1 MAVVGSVILP
11 ATGAAD
17 PSRSHSRFADLSTR
31 RARGDAC
38 LCWSSGASAWPRTA
52 GDARTCETAGAESR
66 KRIGD
71 NRDKHHARVH
81 ARASASACRLLR
93 PCVGRAA
100 SVRRRTIGAR
110 PTPASARSSSDAPTA
125 RIHATRYCGDGGVGQ
140 RTHCS
145 YRVNSALSPRLGR
158 LLLWTNTEHAG
169 RGPIHYCNRSRK
181 RACGEA
187 LRVFLPHVQASAGP
201 LRPCNEAVLCPI
213 APRAIGHECGAPVL
227 VVPNPHSC
235 LGIEPFTGSWPAS
248 DDAALG

>member
-1 MAVVGSVILP
+1 MARW
-11 ATGAAD
+11 
-17 PSRSHSRFADLSTR
+17 PSRPCCGSPTHPTLPPPNPSCAAQSNCLRSLASPPAHRVIVTPDAHHVAPAWTDHPRLNRLTPRSADSTAHVPR
-31 RARGDAC
+31 RYYARPSLTARRDP
-38 LCWSSGASAWPRTA
+38 GA
-52 GDARTCETAGAESR
+52 
-66 KRIGD
+66 
-71 NRDKHHARVH
+71 RD
-81 ARASASACRLLR
+81 
-93 PCVGRAA
+93 
-100 SVRRRTIGAR
+100 RRRCT
-110 PTPASARSSSDAPTA
+110 ASPRC
-125 RIHATRYCGDGGVGQ
+125 RC
-140 RTHCS
+140 
-145 YRVNSALSPRLGR
+145 RVNSALSPRLGR